1 MNAHGLAPDIH
12 DLDQRAGFSPEHMAP
27 GASRR
32 LKTADIAAGVL
43 LAGLGIAVAVNA
55 LVFQGPG
62 VGGSMPPRSPAAGSM
77 PDKPKAPKVAVATP
91 APVPAPAHPAPTGGA
106 TDGSLGYLV
115 MRTTG
120 GPPPAP
126 TAASGGPA
134 ARPQN
139 DSVRRPLAAV
149 GSAPAPEVT
158 GAVRP
163 PAELPANA
171 RVLSVQKALA
181 RLGYG
186 PIKVDGRTGT
196 ETRLAVQRFQRDR
209 NLPADG
215 EISDRLVRELS
226 AVTGTAV
233 N

>member
-1 MNAHGLAPDIH
+1 MNAHGYAPDVH
-12 DLDQRAGFSPEHMAP
+12 DLAEGAGMAP
-27 GASRR
+27 EPAVGGGRR
-32 LKTADIAAGVL
+32 LRAADLAAGAL
-43 LAGLGIAVAVNA
+43 LAALSVAVAVNA

-62 VGGSMPPRSPAAGSM
+62 GGVPVPPKRPVADAAADKSKPARSAA
-77 PDKPKAPKVAVATP
+77 A
-91 APVPAPAHPAPTGGA
+91 PAPAPAVAQPAPTGGA

-120 GPPPAP
+120 APPPAP
-126 TAASGGPA
+126 NAAA
-134 ARPQN
+134 ARPQ
-139 DSVRRPLAAV
+139 DTTVRRPLAAV
-149 GSAPAPEVT
+149 GTAPSPEVT

-163 PAELPANA
+163 PADLPANG
-171 RVLSVQKALA
+171 RVLSIQKALA

-186 PIKVDGRTGT
+186 PIKVDGRPGT
-196 ETRLAVQRFQRDR
+196 ETRLAIQRFQRDR

-215 EISDRLVRELS
+215 EMSDRLVRELS

>member
-1 MNAHGLAPDIH
+1 MNVHGYAPDLH
-12 DLDQRAGFSPEHMAP
+12 DLSDGAGPAPEPAA
-27 GASRR
+27 GGRRR
-32 LKTADIAAGVL
+32 LKAADLAAGAL
-43 LAGLGIAVAVNA
+43 LAALSVAVVVNA

-62 VGGSMPPRSPAAGSM
+62 GAVPVPPKRPAADAAA
-77 PDKPKAPKVAVATP
+77 DKAKPAKTVAAAPAA
-91 APVPAPAHPAPTGGA
+91 PAPAPAQPAPTGGA

-120 GPPPAP
+120 APPAP
-126 TAASGGPA
+126 PTAPGGSTAARAPSET
-134 ARPQN
+134 
-139 DSVRRPLAAV
+139 VRRPLAAV
-149 GSAPAPEVT
+149 GSAPSPEVT

-163 PAELPANA
+163 PAELPANG

-186 PIKVDGRTGT
+186 PLKVDGRPGT
-196 ETRLAVQRFQRDR
+196 ETRLAIQRFQRDR

-215 EISDRLVRELS
+215 EMSDRLVRELS
-226 AVTGTAV
+226 VVTGTAV